1 MDALIIGAGG
11 FVGAYLIQEL
21 QSCGKSVGATKL
33 PHESIRIGGCEVFD
47 LDLGNENAIR
57 MLLSTH
63 RPTQI
68 YHLAAQSSVAVSWK
82 DPQLTVDVNIKGV
95 LHLLDA
101 IRSVEDY
108 YPRILLVGSGEE
120 YGYLR
125 EGACPISEDEA
136 LHPGNLYAVTKAC
149 QNMIG
154 SVYARA
160 YGMGIVMVR
169 AFNHIGVGQSPL
181 FVAADFALQIAEM
194 EAGFRPP
201 VMHVGNLAAK
211 RDFSDVRDVVRAYV
225 MLMEKGRSGET
236 YNVGSGHAIS
246 IQELLDTLLEQS
258 TTSVV
263 VEQDPDRMR
272 PSDVPIIEADITK
285 LREDTGWTAEYSL
298 EETLRTMLN
307 HNRRNFGLPTR

>member
-1 MDALIIGAGG
+1 MDALVIGAGG
-11 FVGAYLIQEL
+11 FVGSYLLREL
-21 QSCGKSVGATKL
+21 QERGKTVGATKL
-33 PHESIRIGGCEVFD
+33 PLESVRVPGCEVFD
-47 LDLGNENAIR
+47 LDLMNENAIR
-57 MLLSTH
+57 NLLMAH
-63 RPTQI
+63 RPAQI

-101 IRSVEDY
+101 VRNVEDY

-120 YGYLR
+120 YGYVR
-125 EGACPISEDEA
+125 EGACPISEEEP

-169 AFNHIGVGQSPL
+169 AFNHIGVGQTPV

-201 VMHVGNLAAK
+201 VMKVGNLTAK
-211 RDFSDVRDVVRAYV
+211 RDFSDVRDVVRAYAL
-225 MLMEKGRSGET
+225 LMEKGRAGET

-246 IQELLDTLLEQS
+246 IGELLETLLDLSTQS
-258 TTSVV
+258 VA
-263 VEQDPDRMR
+263 VEQDPARMR
-272 PSDVPIIEADITK
+272 PSDVPVIEADIRK
-285 LREDTGWTAEYSL
+285 LQEDTGWQQEYPL
-298 EETLRTMLN
+298 RETLLSMLN
-307 HNRRNFGLPTR
+307 ANRRNFGL

>member
-11 FVGAYLIQEL
+11 FVGSYLIQEL
-21 QSCGKSVGATKL
+21 LSCGKAVGATKL

-47 LDLGNENAIR
+47 LDLAKESDIR
-57 MLLSTH
+57 MLLASH
-63 RPTQI
+63 RPAQI

-82 DPQLTVDVNIKGV
+82 DPELTVDVNIKGV
-95 LHLLDA
+95 LHLLEA

-120 YGYLR
+120 YGIQR
-125 EGACPISEDEA
+125 SGNITVSEDA
-136 LHPGNLYAVTKAC
+136 PLHPSNMYAVTKAC

-169 AFNHIGVGQSPL
+169 AFNHIGVGQSPQ

-194 EAGFRPP
+194 EAGFRDP
-201 VMHVGNLAAK
+201 VMKVGNLAAK

-225 MLMEKGRSGET
+225 MLMEKGISGET
-236 YNVGSGHAIS
+236 YNVGSGNAVS
-246 IQELLDTLLEQS
+246 IQELLDILLEQS
-258 TTSVV
+258 RASII
-263 VEQDPDRMR
+263 VEQDAARMR
-272 PSDVPIIEADITK
+272 PSDVPAIAADITK
-285 LREDTGWTAEYSL
+285 LQEDTGWKPEYTL
-298 EETLRTMLN
+298 EETLRTMLDY
-307 HNRRNFGLPTR
+307 NRRNFGL

>member
-1 MDALIIGAGG
+1 MDALVIGAGG
-11 FVGAYLIQEL
+11 FVGSYLLREL
-21 QSCGKSVGATKL
+21 QERGKTVGATKL
-33 PHESIRIGGCEVFD
+33 PLESVRVPGCEVFD
-47 LDLGNENAIR
+47 LDLMNENAIR
-57 MLLSTH
+57 NLLMAH
-63 RPTQI
+63 RPAQI
-68 YHLAAQSSVAVSWK
+68 YHLAAQSSVSVSWK

-101 IRSVEDY
+101 VRSVEDY

-120 YGYLR
+120 YGYIR
-125 EGACPISEDEA
+125 EGACPISEEEP

-169 AFNHIGVGQSPL
+169 AFNHIGVGQTPV

-201 VMHVGNLAAK
+201 VMKVGNLAAK
-211 RDFSDVRDVVRAYV
+211 RDFSDVRDVVRAYAL
-225 MLMEKGRSGET
+225 LMEKGRAGET

-246 IQELLDTLLEQS
+246 IEELLETLLDLSTQS
-258 TTSVV
+258 VA
-263 VEQDPDRMR
+263 VEQDPARMR
-272 PSDVPIIEADITK
+272 PSDVPVIEADIRK
-285 LREDTGWTAEYSL
+285 LQEDTGWQQEYPL
-298 EETLRTMLN
+298 RETLLSMLN
-307 HNRRNFGLPTR
+307 ANRRNFGL